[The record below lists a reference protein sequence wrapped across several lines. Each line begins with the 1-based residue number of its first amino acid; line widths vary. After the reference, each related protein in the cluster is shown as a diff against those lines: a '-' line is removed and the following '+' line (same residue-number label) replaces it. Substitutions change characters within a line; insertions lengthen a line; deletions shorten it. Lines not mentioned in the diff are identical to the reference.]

1 MHAQLRRCNK
11 LELFSV
17 AKRYLVLIS
26 RICAAVV
33 GCDRADRLRQCLCLC
48 LFEAGAARRR
58 HLRDVQL
65 QVPLRV
71 YTRDGRLMAAIGEQ
85 RRIPVRYDQ
94 LPPKLIQAF
103 LATEDDRFF
112 PASRRRLAGY
122 FARGAR
128 EPRAG
133 GIRQGASTI
142 TMQVARDM
150 FLTPRRDMKRKMSEI
165 YISLLMETEFTKE
178 EIFSLYVNKI
188 FLGQRAYGVAAPPRK
203 CISARRLDQ
212 LDHRRNGDARRNS
225 DRPLDVNP
233 VASAEA
239 ATIRRAH
246 VLGRMLELNYITPAE
261 FEAAKRQPMESRLH
275 GPSIEVDAPYVAEM
289 VRNEMQAKYGDSIY
303 TAGYRVFTT
312 IDSHLEAAAT
322 VALRTGLL
330 EYDRRHGWRGATA
343 KVDLSKAAS
352 PAYLEAELEKI
363 PVRSAACGPPSCRR
377 SRRRAPGSTS
387 RAWARSI
394 FPGRSC
400 RGRGASCPTKR
411 WTARPPRHRRSLAR
425 GDVIY
430 TVGNSP
436 ESLQFVQ
443 VPEAQSALVALDPKD
458 GAVVALVGGFDFF
471 QSKFNRV
478 TQARRQPGF
487 GVQAFRICG
496 GVRQGVH
503 AGQHRRW
510 MRPSWSMKPA
520 WNRPGGRRN
529 SKTISPGPFDL
540 REALVHS
547 RNLVSIRLMREIGG
561 DYTWNYVQRFGFDK
575 SQLPKDLTLAVGTAE
590 FSPLQVV
597 VGYSTFANGGF
608 RVTPYYID
616 RIEDAG
622 GKTTVQANPSLACFE
637 CGRPRRIPGSAK
649 AAARRTGCSSWR
661 RRGDGKS
668 LIPAK
673 DLAPQVIRPQVAYLL
688 SDMMA
693 DVIRR
698 GTGVGARGAQPRRS
712 GRQDGHHQRFSRCLV
727 LRLQRRSGGHRLDRV
742 RSGPLAGRRR
752 ARRARVAAYLG
763 IFHARGARRAPAAHV
778 PDARRHRD
786 RAHFAGN
793 GLARRS
799 ADNPNGIME
808 KFIEGNLPKSEV
820 LRRAEQ
826 FESHER
832 RRQAALYRQPCP
844 RNIRSVPKICAA
856 LWLRRPRASWPSTAS
871 RISCRPSARPP
882 TGSA

>member
-1 MHAQLRRCNK
+1 MHALLRRRNK
-11 LELFSV
+11 LGLFSV

-26 RICAAVV
+26 RICAALV
-33 GCDRADRLRQCLCLC
+33 GAFVLIAFANICAYVYLKPALPDVDT
-48 LFEAGAARRR
+48 
-58 HLRDVQL
+58 LRDVQL

-94 LPPKLIQAF
+94 LPPKLVQAF

-112 PASRRRLAGY
+112 RHHGVDWQGILRAALANL
-122 FARGAR
+122 
-128 EPRAG
+128 RAG

-150 FLTPRRDMKRKMSEI
+150 FLSPRRDMKRKMSEI

-178 EIFSLYVNKI
+178 EIFSLYMNKI
-188 FLGQRAYGVAAPPRK
+188 FLGQRAYGVGAAAEVYFGK
-203 CISARRLDQ
+203 SLDQ
-212 LDHRRNGDARRNS
+212 LNLAEMATLAGIPTAPS
-225 DRPLDVNP
+225 VVNP

-239 ATIRRAH
+239 ATTRRTH
-246 VLGRMLELNYITPAE
+246 VLGRMLELNYITRAE
-261 FEAAKRQPMESRLH
+261 FEAAKNSPMESRLH

-289 VRNEMQAKYGDSIY
+289 VRNEMQAKYGDSVY

-312 IDSHLEAAAT
+312 IDSHLQAAAT

-352 PAYLEAELEKI
+352 PADLEAELEEFPAVGGLRPAIVQK
-363 PVRSAACGPPSCRR
+363 VEAKSARIYVKSLGEVTLPWEKLS
-377 SRRRAPGSTS
+377 
-387 RAWARSI
+387 WARRELPDEKVDRSPAQAADI
-394 FPGRSC
+394 F
-400 RGRGASCPTKR
+400 
-411 WTARPPRHRRSLAR
+411 AR

-443 VPEAQSALVALDPKD
+443 IPEAQSALVAVDPRD
-458 GAVVALVGGFDFF
+458 GAVVALIGGFDFF

-478 TQARRQPGF
+478 TQARRQPGSGF
-487 GVQAFRICG
+487 KPFVYAAAFDKGYTPASIVVDAPIVVDETGMEKAWRP
-496 GVRQGVH
+496 REFENDF
-503 AGQHRRW
+503 AGPIR
-510 MRPSWSMKPA
+510 
-520 WNRPGGRRN
+520 
-529 SKTISPGPFDL
+529 L

-575 SQLPKDLTLAVGTAE
+575 SQLPNDLTLAVGTAE
-590 FSPLQVV
+590 LSPLQVV
-597 VGYSTFANGGF
+597 IGYSTFANGGF
-608 RVTPYYID
+608 RVAPYYID
-616 RIEDAG
+616 RIEDAA
-622 GKTTVQANPSLACFE
+622 GKTLVQANPSVACFE
-637 CGRPRRIPGSAK
+637 CGRPTDPPAAK
-649 AAARRTGCSSWR
+649 AGAKERLLDEAPR
-661 RRGDGKS
+661 DGKS

-698 GTGVGARGAQPRRS
+698 GTGVGARVLNRDDLAGKTGTTNDFHDAWFSGFNGNLAATVWTGFDQDRSLGEGEQGARAALPIWVYFMHQALAGAPRRMWPMP
-712 GRQDGHHQRFSRCLV
+712 DGLV
-727 LRLQRRSGGHRLDRV
+727 TV
-742 RSGPLAGRRR
+742 RISPDTGLLA
-752 ARRARVAAYLG
+752 
-763 IFHARGARRAPAAHV
+763 
-778 PDARRHRD
+778 
-786 RAHFAGN
+786 
-793 GLARRS
+793 S

-820 LRRAEQ
+820 YEGPNNTNSLNDGDKPL
-826 FESHER
+826 F
-832 RRQAALYRQPCP
+832 
-844 RNIRSVPKICAA
+844 
-856 LWLRRPRASWPSTAS
+856 
-871 RISCRPSARPP
+871 
-882 TGSA
+882 